1 MNTTWQKFLQQQG
14 AMMQDNIVQNFGDP
28 SSELVAT
35 QSGTILCDLSQFGTL
50 KISGAEAQ
58 SFLQNLLSSDVNAVH
73 IRHAKLSSLNSPQG
87 RILASLLIW
96 QSGGDYFLQ
105 LPGSLCAAIQKLL
118 SKYILRA
125 KVKIEDTGDQNFSIP
140 IISFGLAGE
149 HAETLIQQHFS
160 EVPQDKFDAQP
171 FDHGNIIRLD
181 AQRFQINIAATH
193 AIGLW
198 QKLSTKSQSANAQTA
213 GSPCWDWLQIH
224 AGIPVILPATQEQ
237 FVAQMVNLEL
247 LGGVS
252 FKKGCYPGQEIV
264 ARMQYLGKLKRRMY
278 LAHIKA
284 TDHPIPQAGDELFS
298 ADMEEQSCG
307 RIVNAAAAPGGGYD
321 VLAVVQISSQ
331 ESQTIH
337 WQSLQGATLQF
348 MPLPYPFPKPA
359 DSSKSNT

>member
-1 MNTTWQKFLQQQG
+1 MNPTWQEFLQRQG
-14 AMMQDNIVQNFGDP
+14 AVMHDHIVQNFGDP
-28 SSELVAT
+28 NSELVAT
-35 QSGTILCDLSQFGTL
+35 QSGTVLCNLSQFGTL

-58 SFLQNLLSSDVNAVH
+58 SFLQNLLSSDVNAVN
-73 IRHAKLSSLNSPQG
+73 IRGAQLSSLNSPQG

-105 LPGSLCAAIQKLL
+105 LPGSLCAATQKRLAM
-118 SKYILRA
+118 YILRA
-125 KVKIEDTGDQNFSIP
+125 KVKIENTSTQNSNIQT
-140 IISFGLAGE
+140 ISFGLAGE
-149 HAETLIQQHFS
+149 HAHTLIQQHFGD
-160 EVPQDKFDAQP
+160 VPQSNLVTQP
-171 FDHGNIIRLD
+171 FGHGNIIRLTE
-181 AQRFQINIAATH
+181 QRFQINVTAPH
-193 AIGLW
+193 AIELW
-198 QKLSTKSQSANAQTA
+198 QKLSAKSQYASAQIV
-213 GSPCWDWLQIH
+213 GSPCWDWLQIR

-247 LGGVS
+247 IGGVS

-278 LAHIKA
+278 LAHIRA

-331 ESQTIH
+331 ESQVIH
-337 WQSLQGATLQF
+337 WQSLQGTTLQF
-348 MPLPYPFPKPA
+348 MPLPYPFPKPT
-359 DSSKSNT
+359 DSNRGNA